1 MQKLPDLIEAQT
13 KKSLLD
19 ALAKTRGNVSKAAA
33 PLGISRYTVHRLIRR
48 FGLKREG
55 GARYT

>member
-13 KKSLLD
+13 KESLLE
-19 ALAKTRGNVSKAAA
+19 ALAKTQGNVSKAAA
-33 PLGISRYTVHRLIRR
+33 LLGISRYTVHRLIRR

-55 GARYT
+55 GARYI

>member
-1 MQKLPDLIEAQT
+1 LIEAQT
-13 KKSLLD
+13 KKSLLE

-33 PLGISRYTVHRLIRR
+33 QLRISRYTVHRLIRR
-48 FGLKREG
+48 FGLKRESG